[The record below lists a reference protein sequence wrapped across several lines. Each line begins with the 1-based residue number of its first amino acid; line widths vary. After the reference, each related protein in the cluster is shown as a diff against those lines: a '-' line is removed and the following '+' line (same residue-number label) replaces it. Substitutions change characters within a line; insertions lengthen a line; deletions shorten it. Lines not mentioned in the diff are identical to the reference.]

1 MIPLSFAQQRL
12 WITGQLAGPSTA
24 YNMPLVLRLSG
35 PLDRQALTAALGDV
49 VGRHESLR
57 TVFPVIDGEPVQHI
71 VPADE
76 ATLPLT
82 WTDTDDEQ
90 VTDLAIQA
98 AKHVFDL
105 ATEIPLRAHVF
116 RTGPD
121 EHVLMLL
128 VHHIA
133 CDGWSIGP
141 LGKDL
146 ATAYAARTA
155 GTHPAWTELPVQYA
169 DYALWQRDLLGSEDD
184 PTSTIARQSAFWRD
198 ALAALPVELDLP
210 FDRPRSATAAQRG
223 AVVPVTIDAEVHTRI
238 TELARQTGVTPFMVV
253 QAALAVLLSRLGGGT
268 DIPLG
273 TPVAGRTEE
282 ALHDL
287 VGFFPNTLVLR
298 TDVSGDPTFTQ
309 LLTRVRETDLAAFEN
324 QDLPFERLVEI
335 IAPPRTAARH
345 PLFQVMLSS
354 FGTNTEA
361 AFDLPGLKTG
371 EFDIPETG
379 TTKFDLSF
387 EFEEGIGPQGQS
399 TGIKGFLAYAVDLF
413 DLPTV
418 VTMAD
423 RLVRLLEAV
432 ADDPDQRLHQVDVLG
447 ADERE
452 LLLHTWNDTRIP
464 YADHLGVHRLVEAQ
478 AARTPDAVAVV
489 CGDTTLTYGEL
500 NTRANRLARHLGAQG
515 ASVGSLVAVCL
526 ERGPELITSLLGI
539 LKSGAAY
546 VPLDP
551 DHPPQRL
558 AFMLADT
565 AAQLVVTQTSLVGRL
580 AGTDVRQ
587 VLLLDEERQTLD
599 ELDGSDPEPAAG
611 PDDLAYVIYTSGSTG
626 TPKGVLVEHRS
637 MSNRMQEAMRQYA
650 LTDRDRTLQYASV
663 SFDAAAEQIFPTLMA
678 GGRIVLRDDEK
689 WTPAEILREIG
700 RTGITVANLTPSL
713 WQQLVPQL
721 ESGARLGDAF
731 RLMVLG
737 GEQVPAALV
746 KRWFKNTA
754 VPLHNAYGPTETTI
768 TATSFVLTGDQP
780 VVPIGR
786 PLANTEVYVMDGFGG
801 LTPLGVPGELWIGG
815 VGVARGYHNR
825 PDLTEQRFVPH
836 PFSGDPD
843 ARVYRTG
850 DLVRWLPDGTLEFL
864 GRIDDQVKLRGFR
877 IETGEVEAVLARH
890 PGIARAVAVVREDIP
905 GDQRLVGY
913 VVPAPGQ
920 SPEQIA
926 QLPGLL
932 RRHAAEQ
939 LPDYMVPA
947 AVVVLDQLPLTA
959 NGKLDRKA
967 LPLPDYTTAST
978 HRAPATVQEEI
989 LCAAFAKVLNREL
1002 STVGIDDNFFLL
1014 GGHSLLATRLVALIR
1029 TLLGVEL
1036 GIRTLFA
1043 SPSIAALAKALA
1055 GAGPSRPALV
1065 TADRPESLP
1074 LSSAQQRLWFL
1085 HELEGPSA
1093 TYNVPAAI
1101 RLSGAIDTGA
1111 LDAALRD
1118 VLGRHEVLRTL
1129 FPSVEGRPYQ
1139 RVVPVEELGEVLTVV
1154 PAALVG
1160 PSGLTAA
1167 IGEAEGHCFDLSA
1180 EVPFR
1185 AWLFEA
1191 GGDEHV
1197 LVLLVHH
1204 IAGDGWSLVPLV
1216 RDFSVAY
1223 TARLADQEPGWA
1235 PLPVQYADYTLW
1247 QRELLGEAQDPE
1259 SLLSRQLAHWRRALA
1274 GIPEEL
1280 PLPVDRA
1287 RPAVATHRG
1296 GSAAL
1301 EIPAPLHARVAELA
1315 RDEGATVFM
1324 VLQAALAVLLSRL
1337 GAGRDIVIG
1346 TPTAG
1351 RTDTALDDLVGFF
1364 VNTLVLRTDVSGGP
1378 SFGELLAR
1386 VREQTLDALAYQDV
1400 PFERLVEELAPV
1412 RSMARHPL
1420 VQVMLALQNNADPV
1434 LRLPGLRT
1442 SFLPDEGTLAKFD
1455 LSFDLRES
1463 FDELGRPAGM
1473 TGGISYAVDLFDQA
1487 SIEQLAERF
1496 TRVLDA
1502 LVTGPDQRV
1511 DQVPVLSAAEQEK
1524 VLHTWN
1530 DTSRSVPPTTLT
1542 ALFQDQA
1549 ARTPEATAVVF
1560 EGTELT
1566 YGELNT
1572 RANRLAHHLIEH
1584 GVGPEDIVGMA
1595 LPRSIDLVVA
1605 MLGVLKAGAAY
1616 LPIDT
1621 EYPEERVRFMIEDAK
1636 PSYVVTLRATA
1647 AWLPADAPL
1656 LVLDDAA
1663 TQEELTAHP
1672 AWSHDPT
1679 DSERTGPLTPAH
1691 PAYVIYTS
1699 GSTGTPKGVA
1709 VPHHSITNFITVHRE
1724 SVFAC
1729 AADLPDGRPLR
1740 VALTTSISF
1749 DAVWDQL
1756 SCLLEGHEL
1765 HVVSTEELS
1774 DLGLL
1779 ATWLDAHDVDFLELT
1794 PTHMAAAV
1802 SAGLFDDGRCTPALL
1817 VVGGEAV
1824 PDSLWEWL
1832 GSLGEGTR
1840 SFSFYGP
1847 TECTVY
1853 QVFAEPR
1860 STPRP
1865 ILGGPTFNMRV
1876 FVLDDG
1882 LEPVAPGVT
1891 GELYVAGAGLARG
1904 YLNRPALTAERFVAC
1919 PFGAAGERM
1928 YRTGDLARWRP
1939 DGTLE
1944 FAGRADDQVKIRGF
1958 RIEIGE
1964 IEAVL
1969 ARYPGIAR
1977 AVAVV
1982 REDIPGDKRLVGY
1995 AVPAPGQSSEQIA
2008 QLPGLLRRHAAGPLP
2023 GYMVPA
2029 AVVVLDRLPL
2039 TANGKLDR
2047 KALPVPD
2054 YALASTHR
2062 APTTVREEML
2072 CAAFAEVLGL
2082 PAVGVDDHFFELG
2095 GHSLL
2100 ATRLVARIRALLGV
2114 EITIRALFE
2123 TPTVAALAGA
2133 LVEAGP
2139 ARPAL
2144 AAGVRPEP
2152 LPLSFAQQR
2161 LWIIGQ
2167 LAGPSTAYNM
2177 PVALRLSGA
2186 LDRQALTAALADVM
2200 GRHESLRT
2208 VFPVIDGEPV
2218 QQIVP
2223 ADEVTLPLTWT
2234 DTDDEQVTDLAI
2246 QAAGHVFDLATE
2258 IPLRAHVF
2266 RTRPD
2271 EHVLMLLVHHIACD
2285 GWSVGP
2291 LGKDLATAY
2300 AARTAGTAPA
2310 WTELPVQY
2318 ADYALWQRDLLGSE
2332 DDPTSTIARQ
2342 SAFWRDALA
2351 ALPVELDLPFDR
2363 PRSATAA
2370 QRGAVVPVT
2379 IDAEV
2384 HTRITELARQTG
2396 VTPFMVVQAALAVL
2410 LSHLSGETDIP
2421 LGTPVG
2427 GRTEEAL
2434 HDLVGCFLNTL
2445 VLRTDVSGDPTF
2457 AQLLTRVRETDLA
2470 AFENQDLPFERLV
2483 EIIAP
2488 PRTAA
2493 RHPLFQVLLSFD
2505 TNTEAAF
2512 DLPGL
2517 KTGEFD
2523 IPGHET
2529 TKFDLNVLLRGSYEP
2544 DGRPTGITGIIAY
2557 ASDLFD
2563 HHTIQAMAEQL
2574 DHLLGELASDPDQPI
2589 GKVEVLSM
2597 AQRNAKQDRLKTR
2610 PGLGPGRR
2618 RVVAR
2623 PGLPPEQPLGG
2634 AAG

>member
-12 WITGQLAGPSTA
+12 WIIGQLAGPSAA

-35 PLDRQALTAALGDV
+35 TLDRRALTAALGDV

-57 TVFPVIDGEPVQHI
+57 TVFPDIDGEPVQHI
-71 VPADE
+71 IPAD
-76 ATLPLT
+76 AVTLPLT

-90 VTDLAIQA
+90 VTGLAVQA
-98 AKHVFDL
+98 AAHVFDL
-105 ATEIPLRAHVF
+105 TTEIPLRVHVF
-116 RTGPD
+116 STRPD
-121 EHVLMLL
+121 EHVLLL
-128 VHHIA
+128 LLHHIA

-146 ATAYAARTA
+146 ATAYTARTA
-155 GTHPAWTELPVQYA
+155 GTTPQWTDLPVQYA
-169 DYALWQRDLLGSEDD
+169 DYTLWQRDLLGTQDD
-184 PTSTIARQSAFWRD
+184 PTTTAARQSAHWHD
-198 ALAALPVELDLP
+198 TLTALPTELGLP
-210 FDRPRSATAAQRG
+210 LDRPRPTTATHHG
-223 AVVPVTIDAEVHTRI
+223 AHTPLTIDTHTHTRI
-238 TELARQTGVTPFMVV
+238 TELARNTGVTPFMVV
-253 QAALAVLLSRLGGGT
+253 QAALAVLLAQLTGET

-287 VGFFPNTLVLR
+287 IGLFLNTLVLR

-309 LLTRVRETDLAAFEN
+309 LLTRVRDTDLAAFEN

-335 IAPPRTAARH
+335 TAPPRTAARH
-345 PLFQVMLSS
+345 PLFQVMLS
-354 FGTNTEA
+354 FDTNTEA
-361 AFDLPGLKTG
+361 AFDLPGLTTT
-371 EFDIPETG
+371 EFQLPGHDTA
-379 TTKFDLSF
+379 KFDLNF
-387 EFEEGIGPQGQS
+387 EFEERFGPEGQP
-399 TGIKGFLAYAVDLF
+399 TGIKGNLEYATDLF
-413 DLPTV
+413 DHRTV
-418 VTMAD
+418 RAWAERLSHLLAELTSAPDRPIDLAD
-423 RLVRLLEAV
+423 
-432 ADDPDQRLHQVDVLG
+432 QQ
-447 ADERE
+447 
-452 LLLHTWNDTRIP
+452 TR
-464 YADHLGVHRLVEAQ
+464 
-478 AARTPDAVAVV
+478 AR
-489 CGDTTLTYGEL
+489 GIRGEL
-500 NTRANRLARHLGAQG
+500 
-515 ASVGSLVAVCL
+515 
-526 ERGPELITSLLGI
+526 
-539 LKSGAAY
+539 
-546 VPLDP
+546 
-551 DHPPQRL
+551 
-558 AFMLADT
+558 
-565 AAQLVVTQTSLVGRL
+565 
-580 AGTDVRQ
+580 
-587 VLLLDEERQTLD
+587 
-599 ELDGSDPEPAAG
+599 
-611 PDDLAYVIYTSGSTG
+611 
-626 TPKGVLVEHRS
+626 
-637 MSNRMQEAMRQYA
+637 
-650 LTDRDRTLQYASV
+650 
-663 SFDAAAEQIFPTLMA
+663 
-678 GGRIVLRDDEK
+678 
-689 WTPAEILREIG
+689 
-700 RTGITVANLTPSL
+700 
-713 WQQLVPQL
+713 
-721 ESGARLGDAF
+721 
-731 RLMVLG
+731 
-737 GEQVPAALV
+737 GE
-746 KRWFKNTA
+746 T
-754 VPLHNAYGPTETTI
+754 
-768 TATSFVLTGDQP
+768 
-780 VVPIGR
+780 
-786 PLANTEVYVMDGFGG
+786 
-801 LTPLGVPGELWIGG
+801 
-815 VGVARGYHNR
+815 
-825 PDLTEQRFVPH
+825 
-836 PFSGDPD
+836 
-843 ARVYRTG
+843 
-850 DLVRWLPDGTLEFL
+850 
-864 GRIDDQVKLRGFR
+864 
-877 IETGEVEAVLARH
+877 EAVLAGY
-890 PGIARAVAVVREDIP
+890 PGIAEATIVAREDLP
-905 GDQRLVGY
+905 GGKRLVGY
-913 VVPAPGQ
+913 VVPG
-920 SPEQIA
+920 
-926 QLPGLL
+926 PGLDPDAAVRLPAML
-932 RRHAAEQ
+932 REHTAGL
-939 LPDYMVPA
+939 LPAHLVPA
-947 AVVVLDQLPLTA
+947 TVVVLDRLPLTDD
-959 NGKLDRKA
+959 GKPDHEA
-967 LPLPDYTTAST
+967 LPAPDDAVVAAR
-978 HRAPATVQEEI
+978 RAPTTVQEEI
-989 LCAAFAKVLNREL
+989 LCAAFAKVLNLEL

-1014 GGHSLLATRLVALIR
+1014 GGHSLLATRLVARIR
-1029 TLLGVEL
+1029 ALLGVEL
-1036 GIRTLFA
+1036 GIRTLFEA
-1043 SPSIAALAKALA
+1043 PDIAALAKALA

-1065 TADRPESLP
+1065 TTERPEPLP
-1074 LSSAQQRLWFL
+1074 LSFAQQRLWFL

-1093 TYNVPAAI
+1093 TYNIPAVI

-1160 PSGLTAA
+1160 PSGPTAS
-1167 IGEAEGHCFDLSA
+1167 ISRAEGHCFDLSA
-1180 EVPFR
+1180 DVPFR

-1191 GGDEHV
+1191 DADDHV

-1204 IAGDGWSLVPLV
+1204 IAGDGWSLAPLA
-1216 RDFSVAY
+1216 RDLSAAY
-1223 TARLADQEPGWA
+1223 TARLAGQAPGWE

-1259 SLLSRQLAHWRRALA
+1259 SLLSGQLAYWRGALS

-1287 RPAVATHRG
+1287 RPAVATHQG
-1296 GSAAL
+1296 GSVTL
-1301 EIPAPLHARVAELA
+1301 EIPALLHARAAELA

-1337 GAGRDIVIG
+1337 GAGQDIVIG

-1351 RTDTALDDLVGFF
+1351 RTDAALDDLVGFF

-1386 VREQTLDALAYQDV
+1386 VREQTLDALAHQDV
-1400 PFERLVEELAPV
+1400 PFERLVEELAPA

-1420 VQVMLALQNNADPV
+1420 FQVTLALQNNADPV

-1442 SFLPDEGTLAKFD
+1442 SVLPDEDTAAKFD
-1455 LSFDLRES
+1455 LSFDLRER
-1463 FDELGRPAGM
+1463 FDEHGRPAGM
-1473 TGGISYAVDLFDQA
+1473 SGEVFYAVDLFDHA
-1487 SIEQLAERF
+1487 SVEQLAERF
-1496 TRVLDA
+1496 TRVLDT
-1502 LVTGPDQRV
+1502 LTSGPDQRV
-1511 DQVPVLSAAEQEK
+1511 DQVSVLSAAEREK

-1530 DTSRSVPPTTLT
+1530 GTSRSVPPTTLP

-1560 EGTELT
+1560 DGAALT
-1566 YGELNT
+1566 YGELNS

-1621 EYPEERVRFMIEDAK
+1621 EYPKERVRFMIQDAK

-1663 TQEELTAHP
+1663 TREELSAHP
-1672 AWSHDPT
+1672 AWSHDPA
-1679 DSERTGPLTPAH
+1679 DIERTGPLTPAH

-1709 VPHHSITNFITVHRE
+1709 VPHHSITSFIAVHRE

-1729 AADLPDGRPLR
+1729 AADLSDSRPLR

-1765 HVVSTEELS
+1765 HVVSTEVLS
-1774 DLGLL
+1774 DIGLL

-1802 SAGLFDDGRCTPALL
+1802 SEGLFDDGRRTPALL

-1832 GSLGEGTR
+1832 GSLGGGTR

-1865 ILGGPTFNMRV
+1865 VLGSPTFTMRT

-1891 GELYVAGAGLARG
+1891 GELYVTGAGLARG

-1919 PFGAAGERM
+1919 PFGAPGERM
-1928 YRTGDLARWRP
+1928 YRTGDLARWRA

-1944 FAGRADDQVKIRGF
+1944 FVGRADDQVKIRGF

-1964 IEAVL
+1964 VEAVL

-1982 REDIPGDKRLVGY
+1982 REDIPGDKRLVAY
-1995 AVPAPGQSSEQIA
+1995 AVPAPGRSPEQIA

-2023 GYMVPA
+2023 DYMVPA

-2082 PAVGVDDHFFELG
+2082 PGVGVDDHFFELG

-2100 ATRLVARIRALLGV
+2100 ATRLVARVRALLGM

-2123 TPTVAALAGA
+2123 APTVAALAGA

-2139 ARPAL
+2139 SRPVL
-2144 AAGVRPEP
+2144 AAGVRPQS

-2167 LAGPSTAYNM
+2167 LAGPSAAYNM
-2177 PVALRLSGA
+2177 PLVLRLSGT
-2186 LDRQALTAALADVM
+2186 LDRRALTAALGDVV

-2208 VFPVIDGEPV
+2208 VFPDIDGEPV
-2218 QQIVP
+2218 QQIIP
-2223 ADEVTLPLTWT
+2223 ADAVTLPLTWT
-2234 DTDDEQVTDLAI
+2234 DTDDEQVTGLAV
-2246 QAAGHVFDLATE
+2246 QAAAHVFDLTTE
-2258 IPLRAHVF
+2258 IPLRVNVF
-2266 RTRPD
+2266 STRPD
-2271 EHVLMLLVHHIACD
+2271 EHVLLLLAHHIACD

-2300 AARTAGTAPA
+2300 TARTAGTTPQ
-2310 WTELPVQY
+2310 WTDLPVQY
-2318 ADYALWQRDLLGSE
+2318 ADYTLWQRDLLGTQ
-2332 DDPTSTIARQ
+2332 DDPTTTAARQ
-2342 SAFWRDALA
+2342 SAHWRDTLT
-2351 ALPVELDLPFDR
+2351 ALPTELGLPLDR
-2363 PRSATAA
+2363 PRPTTATHH
-2370 QRGAVVPVT
+2370 GAHTPLT
-2379 IDAEV
+2379 IDTHT
-2384 HTRITELARQTG
+2384 HTRITELARNTG

-2410 LSHLSGETDIP
+2410 LAQLTGETDIP
-2421 LGTPVG
+2421 LGTPVA

-2434 HDLVGCFLNTL
+2434 HDLIGLFLNTL

-2457 AQLLTRVRETDLA
+2457 TQLLTRVRDTDLA

-2483 EIIAP
+2483 EITAP

-2493 RHPLFQVLLSFD
+2493 RHPLFQVMLSFD

-2517 KTGEFD
+2517 TTTEFQL
-2523 IPGHET
+2523 PGHDT
-2529 TKFDLNVLLRGSYEP
+2529 AKFDLNFLLRGSYEP

-2557 ASDLFD
+2557 ATDLFD
-2563 HHTIQAMAEQL
+2563 HRTVRAWAERFG
-2574 DHLLGELASDPDQPI
+2574 HLLGELTSDPDRPI
-2589 GKVEVLSM
+2589 GKVEVLDV
-2597 AQRNAKQDRLKTR
+2597 AQRDAEQGRLETR
-2610 PGLGPGRR
+2610 PALGPGRR
-2618 RVVAR
+2618 RVLAR
-2623 PGLPPEQPLGG
+2623 PGLPPAQPLGE
-2634 AAG
+2634 AAD